1 MFSLIFGYSSTFSFQ
16 KSFTL
21 CPHGLKENF
30 LKYVFNYL
38 NIHCLNSENVLH
50 TRPSSNNWILFLFQN
65 YNCTIWLL
73 EMPIKI
79 CNCLIE
85 IDIET
90 YGWLLSLQKSI
101 ALFFSLLKITQNV
114 TLYININNI
123 LIDPEECNTF
133 FNPFFIFVFSNPNPF
148 LRVGFKKTRTTNV
161 VRNARCARSRYTL
174 KIFLKSIN
182 DSINESINESTE
194 YI

>member
-1 MFSLIFGYSSTFSFQ
+1 MIYCSITAMAFLCVLLNFWLFFYIFFSKIFYLVPTWT
-16 KSFTL
+16 KRKL
-21 CPHGLKENF
+21 PEICL
-30 LKYVFNYL
+30 NYL

-90 YGWLLSLQKSI
+90 YGWLLSLQKRI

-123 LIDPEECNTF
+123 SIDPEECNT
-133 FNPFFIFVFSNPNPF
+133 
-148 LRVGFKKTRTTNV
+148 L
-161 VRNARCARSRYTL
+161 
-174 KIFLKSIN
+174 
-182 DSINESINESTE
+182 
-194 YI
+194 